1 MGNVQP
7 SRLLD
12 AKLLDSNTITG
23 LSYLEDGQFAKIY
36 KGHLVSTK
44 DSVTIKVPRVPDYIR
59 KEKKEVK
66 LHIEEAKRLLST
78 PLRKA
83 KHENIVKYLNV
94 SYDDFR
100 KEIWV
105 IREFIDGSDLETL
118 MKNPSLCP
126 SLRSPEERIKIAV
139 GITKGLTYLHN
150 LRSPMVHGDFKPSD
164 VLVVANS
171 KTPKITNFGL
181 WDFKNYFIENTMAED
196 VVFLNPHQAPEVL
209 IGRERPTLCSDV
221 WSLGAVLLQWM
232 LERPPWDLQ
241 YLCQQ
246 YQYRHDRQA
255 SALHDAMDNQEEPT
269 VSLYLEDETLAF
281 LKPCFDYDPINRP
294 KARNI
299 EQQLQAAS
307 QMPTWTNIAY
317 HKYYQNGTRAGK

>member
-1 MGNVQP
+1 
-7 SRLLD
+7 
-12 AKLLDSNTITG
+12 
-23 LSYLEDGQFAKIY
+23 
-36 KGHLVSTK
+36 
-44 DSVTIKVPRVPDYIR
+44 
-59 KEKKEVK
+59 
-66 LHIEEAKRLLST
+66 
-78 PLRKA
+78 
-83 KHENIVKYLNV
+83 
-94 SYDDFR
+94 
-100 KEIWV
+100 
-105 IREFIDGSDLETL
+105 

-139 GITKGLTYLHN
+139 GITKGLTYLHT

-255 SALHDAMDNQEEPT
+255 SALHDAMDNQVKAGQTVTDCYWDYYTELPT
-269 VSLYLEDETLAF
+269 KSTLSF
-281 LKPCFDYDPINRP
+281 V
-294 KARNI
+294 
-299 EQQLQAAS
+299 
-307 QMPTWTNIAY
+307 
-317 HKYYQNGTRAGK
+317 

>member
-1 MGNVQP
+1 MGGVQP
-7 SRLLD
+7 S
-12 AKLLDSNTITG
+12 KLQDSNIITG

-44 DSVTIKVPRVPDYIR
+44 ESVTIKVPRVPDYIR

-66 LHIEEAKRLLST
+66 VHIEEAKKLLTT
-78 PLRKA
+78 PFKKPRQ
-83 KHENIVKYLNV
+83 ENIVKYFNV
-94 SYDDFR
+94 AYDDFR

-105 IREFIDGSDLETL
+105 IREYVDGSDLETL

-126 SLRSPEERIKIAV
+126 SLRSPEERIKMAV
-139 GITKGLTYLHN
+139 GIARGLSYLHN
-150 LRSPMVHGDFKPSD
+150 MRSPIVHGDFKPSD
-164 VLVVANS
+164 ILVVS
-171 KTPKITNFGL
+171 KSNTPKITNFGL
-181 WDFKNYFIENTMAED
+181 WDFKNFFIENTMAED

-209 IGRERPTLCSDV
+209 IGHERPTLCSDV

-241 YLCQQ
+241 QLCEQ

-255 SALHDAMDNQEEPT
+255 NALHDAMDNQEVPT
-269 VSLYLEDETLAF
+269 VSMYLTDETLQF
-281 LKPCFDYDPINRP
+281 LRPCFDYDAINRP
-294 KARNI
+294 KSRYI
-299 EQQLQAAS
+299 EQQLMAAS

-317 HKYYQNGTRAGK
+317 HKYYVNGNPVPQKY